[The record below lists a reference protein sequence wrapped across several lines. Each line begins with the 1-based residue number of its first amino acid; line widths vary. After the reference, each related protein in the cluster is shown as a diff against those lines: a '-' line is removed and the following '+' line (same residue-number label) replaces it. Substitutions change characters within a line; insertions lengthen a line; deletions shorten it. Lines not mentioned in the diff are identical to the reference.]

1 MSDDAAVKC
10 PSCQRIDVI
19 VTRRGCCGAVWAT
32 CTRDAC
38 RHQWQI
44 VAAPAPVYLPA
55 PLYPYGWYPSVVCDG
70 GTAGTGIASTGTG
83 ITGVIAEL
91 GSNAHPAIKA
101 EAR

>member
-1 MSDDAAVKC
+1 MSDDAVVKC
-10 PSCQRIDVI
+10 PRCERVDVL

-32 CTRDAC
+32 CTREAC

-55 PLYPYGWYPSVVCDG
+55 PVYPYGWYPGVVCDG
-70 GTAGTGIASTGTG
+70 GTAGTG

-91 GSNAHPAIKA
+91 GSNAHPAIKT